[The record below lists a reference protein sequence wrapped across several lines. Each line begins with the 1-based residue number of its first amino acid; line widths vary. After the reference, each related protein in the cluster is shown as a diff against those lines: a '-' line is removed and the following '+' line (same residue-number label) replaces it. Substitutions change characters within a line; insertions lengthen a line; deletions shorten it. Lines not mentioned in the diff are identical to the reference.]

1 MAPCSSLQESGG
13 HCSELTRRISGI
25 GTHGKHGGNCERDL
39 FRILNLPIEF
49 WLYLNIYFWC
59 IFTESWGCQGLKL
72 TKLVWQSFSQV
83 RTLFLYKCLF
93 WTLLIRT
100 KKKERFFGS
109 LSCFLMSCWTGYM
122 TLGWPNLFK
131 RILFVSQVLLLLFGC
146 IYTKYQHVPPTC
158 EVSKKIHVPPEQIAE
173 FWRHWSQ
180 HMPFHPAS
188 ASANRYPIGVSGDDA
203 KYTLSGMKFIVVMVS
218 SVLYKVKR
226 DHAAR
231 RFLNFISNNNQRFEQ
246 LHAYL
251 VLQPLSNKA

>member
-1 MAPCSSLQESGG
+1 M
-13 HCSELTRRISGI
+13 
-25 GTHGKHGGNCERDL
+25 
-39 FRILNLPIEF
+39 
-49 WLYLNIYFWC
+49 
-59 IFTESWGCQGLKL
+59 
-72 TKLVWQSFSQV
+72 
-83 RTLFLYKCLF
+83 
-93 WTLLIRT
+93 
-100 KKKERFFGS
+100 
-109 LSCFLMSCWTGYM
+109 
-122 TLGWPNLFK
+122 
-131 RILFVSQVLLLLFGC
+131 
-146 IYTKYQHVPPTC
+146 PPTC

-231 RFLNFISNNNQRFEQ
+231 RFWNFISNNNQRFEQ

-251 VLQPLSNKA
+251 VLQPCRIRPRPVSIPTVRVASRAVIGRSYTGSDFPSHCLELECYVDDYMILHVVFSFGSWWGVVVKHFTLLFPSRLPTLAFFHEYHMTEASWTARD